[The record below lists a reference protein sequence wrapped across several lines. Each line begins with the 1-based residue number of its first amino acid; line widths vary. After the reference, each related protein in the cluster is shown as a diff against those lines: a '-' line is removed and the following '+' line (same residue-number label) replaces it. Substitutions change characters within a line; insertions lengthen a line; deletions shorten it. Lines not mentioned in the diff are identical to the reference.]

1 MLLSHISVNAQ
12 RPNSLSVPA
21 ASDLRLWT
29 SQEDGEVKLRMEDS
43 GLAAETPLTVDQLF
57 TSAVDKFGDFTAL
70 VWKDGDQQKRLNY
83 REYHQN
89 CRIAAK
95 SFLKVCS

>member
-95 SFLKVCS
+95 SFLKVGS